1 MRFSNYAIIEFS
13 ALLSAESMLVITL
26 SKVSVMIA
34 ITRFNRINVNTA
46 VAMTNN
52 NNPVIVSFLYSV
64 PSNSP
69 RVINH

>member
-52 NNPVIVSFLYSV
+52 NNPVIVSFL
-64 PSNSP
+64 
-69 RVINH
+69 